1 MIVIAKTNVK
11 DMELLII
18 FYPIL
23 LFLVK
28 EVPKTRKINDNTPN
42 EIKVWI
48 KAGSRAFRTLTMKS
62 VSWLSHCYSGVLNSL
77 CT

>member
-42 EIKVWI
+42 EIKF
-48 KAGSRAFRTLTMKS
+48 GSRQ
-62 VSWLSHCYSGVLNSL
+62 VQELSELL
-77 CT
+77 Q

>member
-11 DMELLII
+11 DMEPLFI

-28 EVPKTRKINDNTPN
+28 EVPQNKKIKDNTPN
-42 EIKVWI
+42 EIKFGSRQVQELSELLQWSLS
-48 KAGSRAFRTLTMKS
+48 AGSLTA
-62 VSWLSHCYSGVLNSL
+62 
-77 CT
+77 TQEF